1 MTKVVINYEIA
12 KPEELEQLI
21 DICPTGVFEKQGDKI
36 VVAHEDQCIVCRAC
50 EATCPD
56 GGVTVTEE

>member
-1 MTKVVINYEIA
+1 MVRVVINYEKA
-12 KPEELEQLI
+12 KAEELKQLL
-21 DICPTGVFEKQGDKI
+21 DICPTGVFEEQDSKV

-56 GGVTVTEE
+56 GGVVVTED

>member
-1 MTKVVINYEIA
+1 MNKIVINYEIA
-12 KPEELEQLI
+12 KPEELEQLL
-21 DICPTGVFEKQGDKI
+21 DVCPTAVFEKQENKV
-36 VVAHEDQCIVCRAC
+36 VVAHPEQCITCRAC